1 MTNLEITLIAL
12 LTIIIIVSIYCIIS
26 YETELKSLRASI
38 FEKDKINLKQSEQLD
53 KYFSKNIA
61 KILTIMT
68 LSGASSP
75 EQLDDKTE
83 KRLKAIKQEIKNLQQ
98 NNKLTLDEIANFLT
112 ILTNN

>member
-38 FEKDKINLKQSEQLD
+38 FEKDKFNKELIEKIDN
-53 KYFSKNIA
+53 YFNKNFE
-61 KILTIMT
+61 KIMLIMK
-68 LSGASSP
+68 LSVSSP